1 MYRKSQVHWFHFS
14 STLLWNR
21 GGQRSLQTLI
31 ERERTREAN
40 VGSTIQSKFQVTHL
54 LSFDSKIAYRRSD
67 SAKIILLQKASWF
80 FATSPAPKTKGH
92 NFLKLKTSENSTKIL
107 PSSQT
112 FARLRTA
119 PEGAAKVP
127 SVALASGKCSSNV
140 ARAWYHRPPL
150 TKTTRNGPK
159 QDPGIP
165 VPRTNWVGN
174 LMPLNHYS
182 INQEL
187 QRILSNQPNSGRDT
201 WDIETLSRTW
211 YTGTASLPVQIPP
224 GLRELVS
231 LICTFLII
239 VWSAPLGKTK
249 CHKIRRLLCC

>member
-1 MYRKSQVHWFHFS
+1 MYRKSQEHWFHFS

-21 GGQRSLQTLI
+21 GGQRSPQTLI

-67 SAKIILLQKASWF
+67 SAKIILLQEASWF

-92 NFLKLKTSENSTKIL
+92 NFLKLKTSENSTKLL

-140 ARAWYHRPPL
+140 ARAWYHRPHWRKLPEMV
-150 TKTTRNGPK
+150 RNK
-159 QDPGIP
+159 I
-165 VPRTNWVGN
+165 
-174 LMPLNHYS
+174 
-182 INQEL
+182 
-187 QRILSNQPNSGRDT
+187 
-201 WDIETLSRTW
+201 
-211 YTGTASLPVQIPP
+211 
-224 GLRELVS
+224 LVS
-231 LICTFLII
+231 QCLEQIE
-239 VWSAPLGKTK
+239 
-249 CHKIRRLLCC
+249 

>member
-1 MYRKSQVHWFHFS
+1 MSAQPFRVNSKS
-14 STLLWNR
+14 
-21 GGQRSLQTLI
+21 
-31 ERERTREAN
+31 
-40 VGSTIQSKFQVTHL
+40 HL